1 MKTYQ
6 LLWRIVRYQP
16 CVFLLSALFTAI
28 FFFSRVIFGYI
39 IQTFF
44 NILPTSRHLNPML
57 WQVIALLVSTA
68 AVRYLIMLGGGLVR
82 PLSFFITQSLLR
94 RNMLERIL
102 ERPGAQ
108 ALSDAPGAVINS
120 FQNDTE
126 NVANMF
132 GWTYA
137 AIGLCLFSLGALYM
151 LLRVNVAITLLV
163 FVPLICVVV
172 IAQQTQARV
181 RKYRQSS
188 REATTRVTSLIG
200 EIFTTAQAIQVAG
213 AEAHVVARFHK
224 LNDHRRQRMISDR
237 VLTDALDAIFENT
250 VGLGR
255 GFILILAALT
265 LHTTHLGVGDI
276 ALFIYYM
283 TFVAAFTQSFGTLI
297 AQYAQTKVSCER
309 MINLLQ
315 GAPAERL
322 VSPKSLHLRHPLPEI
337 PPQPKTEKHHL
348 ELVQATGLSYRYPD
362 AGQGIENIDLCL
374 KRGTLTVVTGRVAA
388 GKTTLLRVLLGLL
401 PKDAGEIYW
410 NGTVVSDPTTFFVPP
425 YSSYTPQVP
434 HLFSNTLQENILLGL
449 SEEAID
455 VSAREAAIHTA
466 VLEKDVAELENGL
479 QTMIGTRGIKLSGG
493 QAQRTAVA
501 RMLVRDAELL
511 VFDDVSSALDVET
524 EQLLW
529 ERLFFAGSESTSRA
543 GARHEGT
550 ARARHEGITGAEAGH
565 EGSAREEASREG
577 TGAARAGASPA
588 RTFLVV
594 SHRRLVFQRADHI
607 IVLKDGK
614 VAAEGTLQMLL
625 ETSEEMRRLWQ
636 GETDGE
642 R

>member
-16 CVFLLSALFTAI
+16 WVFLLSALYTAI
-28 FFFSRVIFGYI
+28 FFVSRVIFGYI

-44 NILPTSRHLNPML
+44 NILPTSRQLSPML
-57 WQVIALLVSTA
+57 WEVIALLVATA
-68 AVRYLIMLGGGLVR
+68 IARYLLTLGGGIVR
-82 PLSFFITQSLLR
+82 SLSFFIAPALLR

-108 ALSDAPGAVINS
+108 AVPGSVGTVINN

-126 NVANMF
+126 NVAIMF
-132 GWTYA
+132 GWIYA
-137 AIGLCLFSLGALYM
+137 AIGLFLFSLAALII
-151 LLRVNVAITLLV
+151 LLNVNVQITLLV
-163 FVPLICVVV
+163 FVPLVCVVV
-172 IAQQTQARV
+172 IAQRMQARV
-181 RKYRQSS
+181 RRYRQSS

-200 EIFTTAQAIQVAG
+200 EIFTAVQAIQVAG
-213 AEAHVVARFHK
+213 AEAYVVAHFRK

-237 VLTDALDAIFENT
+237 VLTDALDAIFENI
-250 VGLGR
+250 VGLGS

-265 LHTTHLGVGDI
+265 LHTTHLGIGDI
-276 ALFIYYM
+276 ALFIYYL
-283 TFVAAFTQSFGTLI
+283 TKVAAFTQSFGTLI
-297 AQYAQTKVSCER
+297 AQYNQTRVSFER
-309 MINLLQ
+309 MIHLLQ

-322 VSPKSLHLRHPLPEI
+322 VSHKSLHLRQPLPEVS
-337 PPQPKTEKHHL
+337 PQPKTEAHHL
-348 ELVQATGLSYRYPD
+348 EVVQATGLTYRYPG
-362 AGQGIENIDLCL
+362 AGQGIEGIDLCL

-401 PKDAGEIYW
+401 PKDAGETRW
-410 NGTVVSDPTTFFVPP
+410 NGTVIPDSTTFFVPP
-425 YSSYTPQVP
+425 FCAYTPQVP

-449 SEEAID
+449 PQ
-455 VSAREAAIHTA
+455 EAADVPRAIHAA
-466 VLEKDVAELENGL
+466 VLEKDVAELEHGL
-479 QTMIGTRGIKLSGG
+479 QTMIGTRGVKLSGG

-529 ERLFFAGSESTSRA
+529 ERLF
-543 GARHEGT
+543 
-550 ARARHEGITGAEAGH
+550 
-565 EGSAREEASREG
+565 ASRES
-577 TGAARAGASPA
+577 TY
-588 RTFLVV
+588 LVV

-607 IVLKDGK
+607 IILKDGK
-614 VAAEGTLQMLL
+614 VEAQGTLQMLL
-625 ETSEEMRRLWQ
+625 ESCGEMRKLWQ
-636 GETDGE
+636 GDTEGTQTYSW